1 MLEWTTYKGIPAGKI
16 IAFNLAQM
24 GYTQAEFAKT
34 IGIQPQILN
43 AIIKGH
49 RQIPL
54 ETSLK
59 MDEIFGLESG
69 FFAFV
74 QLQNQIKAI
83 KEKNM
88 PVYEGVP
95 NIRRVVFWD
104 CDFDKMN
111 WSKYKDFAIK
121 RVMDYGNEEEKQE
134 IRRFY
139 GIH

>member
-1 MLEWTTYKGIPAGKI
+1 MLQWTKYKGIPANTI
-16 IAFNLAQM
+16 LSFQISQF
-24 GYTQAEFAKT
+24 GYSQAEFAKA

-139 GIH
+139 GIQ

>member
-1 MLEWTTYKGIPAGKI
+1 MLQWTTYKGIPAGKI
-16 IAFNLAQM
+16 IAFKLSQM
-24 GYTQAEFAKT
+24 GYSQAEFAKT
-34 IGIQPQILN
+34 IGIQPQVLN

-59 MDEIFGLESG
+59 IDEIFGLESG

-74 QLQNQIKAI
+74 QLQNQIIAI

-95 NIRRVVFWD
+95 NIRKVVFWD

-134 IRRFY
+134 IKRFY
-139 GIH
+139 GIQ

>member
-1 MLEWTTYKGIPAGKI
+1 MLQWTKYKGIPASTILSFQISK
-16 IAFNLAQM
+16 F
-24 GYTQAEFAKT
+24 GYSQAEFAKT
-34 IGIQPQILN
+34 IGIQPQVLN

-59 MDEIFGLESG
+59 IDEIFGLESG

-74 QLQNQIKAI
+74 QLQNQIIAI

-95 NIRRVVFWD
+95 NIRKVVFWD

-139 GIH
+139 GIQ

>member
-1 MLEWTTYKGIPAGKI
+1 
-16 IAFNLAQM
+16 M